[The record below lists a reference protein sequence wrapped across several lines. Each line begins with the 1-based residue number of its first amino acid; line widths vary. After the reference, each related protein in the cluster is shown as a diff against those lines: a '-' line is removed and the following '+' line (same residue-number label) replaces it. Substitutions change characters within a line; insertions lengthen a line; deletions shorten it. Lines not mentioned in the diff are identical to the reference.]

1 VDPKQLE
8 RAWRAMWMQAI
19 GRGLPGPRV
28 VDASKFDAR
37 PLRTLFVRYERI
49 GDMIMATGLIRVLA
63 QASKRGKVD
72 VVANPSTGPVL
83 DGNPH
88 VGKLFT
94 LNRRSWASY
103 LKLMRQLRAERYDVI
118 VDGRINNPQVFTST
132 PLLMLAA
139 GAPYRIGVGGGNND
153 LIYNVRV
160 ARYDRSIPYVE
171 GSKSLSLPFGVNP
184 AAVDWQPEIFLSDLE
199 RKVAES
205 RWLEVEELAIRNTNR
220 ISGAT
225 GSDGRLLLTGRLL
238 VNLSASE
245 KKRRWQDEKFIEVLR
260 KVREAAPRLPI
271 VVIGLPHEWDQV
283 KMVAESVAAVA
294 VPTSRLRD
302 ALALVGTSG
311 MVFTPDT
318 SISHAASA
326 FRKPAVVLL
335 KRDHHPYAPYNIP
348 GENIF
353 WDGSEIHGLSVDA
366 VGAAVE
372 RLVSQYGQ
380 GGRESRNEPAF
391 TNGSRSRS

>member
-1 VDPKQLE
+1 
-8 RAWRAMWMQAI
+8 M
-19 GRGLPGPRV
+19 
-28 VDASKFDAR
+28 FNAR

-63 QASKRGKVD
+63 QASKSGKVD
-72 VVANPSTGPVL
+72 VVANPSTAPVL

-88 VGKLFT
+88 VGKLYT
-94 LNRRSWASY
+94 LDRGSWASY

-118 VDGRINNPQVFTST
+118 VDGRINNPQIFTST
-132 PLLMLAA
+132 PMLMLAA
-139 GAPYRIGVGGGNND
+139 RAPYRIGVGGGNND

-160 ARYDRSIPYVE
+160 EGYDRSTPYIE

-184 AAVDWQPEIFLSDLE
+184 ASVDWQPEIFLSDVE
-199 RKVAES
+199 RKTTES
-205 RWLEVEELAIRNTNR
+205 HWSEAEELAIRSTTP
-220 ISGAT
+220 IDEAT
-225 GSDGRLLLTGRLL
+225 GSDSRPSLTGRLL

-245 KKRRWQDEKFIEVLR
+245 EKRRWQDAKFIEVLR
-260 KVREAAPRLPI
+260 KVRGAAPRLPI
-271 VVIGLPHEWDQV
+271 VVIGLPREWDRV
-283 KMVAESVAAVA
+283 RAVAESAAAVA
-294 VPTSRLRD
+294 VPTPRLRD
-302 ALALVGTSG
+302 GLALVGTSD

-353 WDGSEIHGLSVDA
+353 WDGSEIHGLGVDT

-372 RLVSQYGQ
+372 RLVSQYGRQ
-380 GGRESRNEPAF
+380 GRESGNEL
-391 TNGSRSRS
+391 

>member
-1 VDPKQLE
+1 
-8 RAWRAMWMQAI
+8 MWMWAI
-19 GRGLPGPRV
+19 GLSLPGPRV
-28 VDASKFDAR
+28 VDTSKFDAR
-37 PLRTLFVRYERI
+37 PLRTLFIRYERI

-63 QASKRGKVD
+63 QASKSGNVD
-72 VVANPSTGPVL
+72 VVANPSTAPVL

-94 LNRRSWASY
+94 LDRGSWASY

-118 VDGRINNPQVFTST
+118 VDGRINNPPIFAST
-132 PLLMLAA
+132 PMLMLAA

-160 ARYDRSIPYVE
+160 EGYDRSIPYIE
-171 GSKSLSLPFGVNP
+171 GSKSLSLPFGVNS
-184 AAVDWQPEIFLSDLE
+184 ASVDWQPEIFLSDIE
-199 RKVAES
+199 RKAAELYWS
-205 RWLEVEELAIRNTNR
+205 EAEARVCKTNHNG
-220 ISGAT
+220 IVPPNGQP
-225 GSDGRLLLTGRLL
+225 LLTARLL

-245 KKRRWQDEKFIEVLR
+245 EKRRWQDAKFIEVLR
-260 KVREAAPRLPI
+260 KVREGAPRLPI
-271 VVIGLPHEWDQV
+271 VVIGLPREWDRV
-283 KMVAESVAAVA
+283 KIVAESANVLA
-294 VPTSRLRD
+294 VPTPRLRD
-302 ALALVGTSG
+302 ALALVGTSD

-335 KRDHHPYAPYNIP
+335 KRDHYPYAPYNIP

-353 WDGSEIHGLSVDA
+353 WDGSEIHDLGVNTVGSV
-366 VGAAVE
+366 VG

-380 GGRESRNEPAF
+380 RESGDEMMDH
-391 TNGSRSRS
+391 RSASVRRESDEHEGR